1 MMKKYLICIIT
12 SILLFSCLGMTAF
25 AETSAPTI
33 SDDYRTVY
41 LNGETYS
48 RFNASMIDTEYEYY
62 YAEPNLTDAQQEYIA
77 EVTFMINDSKSL
89 LSVVI
94 DFKDGST
101 LSANYIRKDYLDTY
115 DELIKNQNAPY
126 IIDFEWPEGNRVTGS
141 KALFTANPVVLGSRD
156 LNISDQYPILMSI
169 LEDDTDL
176 YIGALLI
183 IDGRYY
189 YVDYEEIGV
198 TRWYDFYAYEY
209 TDLPAYEITDS
220 DLVADIATG
229 EEAYYNSDL
238 GFFYNDELTTTI
250 SKVFL
255 ILVFAVMPAVILVLF
270 FILAIRAKTVYRK
283 LFTVICCIS
292 GVELVIFTIAAL
304 MLY

>member
-25 AETSAPTI
+25 ADNSGPAI
-33 SDDYRTVY
+33 SDDYQTVY

-48 RFNASMIDTEYEYY
+48 RFNASMIDTDYEYL
-62 YAEPNLTDAQQEYIA
+62 YAAPNLTDAQQEYIA
-77 EVTFMINDSKSL
+77 EITFMINDSRSL
-89 LSVVI
+89 LSVDI

-101 LSANYIRKDYLDTY
+101 LSANYIRNDYRDTY
-115 DELIKNQNAPY
+115 HELIKNQNAPY

-141 KALFTANPVVLGSRD
+141 KSLFTANPVVLGSRD
-156 LNISDQYPILMSI
+156 LHRSDQYPILMNI
-169 LEDDTDL
+169 LGDDTDL

-183 IDGRYY
+183 IDGHYY

-198 TRWYDFYAYEY
+198 TKWYNFNAYEY

-220 DLVADIATG
+220 DLVADIAAG
-229 EEAYYNSDL
+229 EDAYYNADF
-238 GFFYNDELTTTI
+238 GFLYDDELTTTI
-250 SKVFL
+250 SNVFL

-270 FILAIRAKTVYRK
+270 LILAIRAKTVYRK

-292 GVELVIFTIAAL
+292 GVELVIFTIAAM